1 MCIFQLHYVSSSIH
15 SKLKQAAKEVVP
27 KVFGLLPDGA
37 SAEGMSVEARVQYM
51 REKVAYWKGERR
63 LRTGRGMLML
73 LSLREECRGA
83 YNIHTDHLGRLIYVM
98 SS

>member
-27 KVFGLLPDGA
+27 KVFGLLPDDA

-51 REKVAYWKGERR
+51 REKVAYWKGD
-63 LRTGRGMLML
+63 G
-73 LSLREECRGA
+73 
-83 YNIHTDHLGRLIYVM
+83 
-98 SS
+98 